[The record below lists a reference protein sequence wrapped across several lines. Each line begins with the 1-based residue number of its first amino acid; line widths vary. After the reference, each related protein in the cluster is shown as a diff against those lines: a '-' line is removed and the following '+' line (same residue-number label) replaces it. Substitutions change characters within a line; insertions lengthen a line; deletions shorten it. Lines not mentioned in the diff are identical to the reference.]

1 MFLYSYPSNNHKT
14 EADLGDNVLFQGEDI
29 SDPLAIRL
37 LNAIVNLLFYPNF
50 TVAPLKKVPEQ
61 IDTFPPEQV
70 WY

>member
-1 MFLYSYPSNNHKT
+1 M
-14 EADLGDNVLFQGEDI
+14 GDNVLFQGEDI